1 MSETQVQQLIR
12 AQGGTPLPPPPPEPK
27 PLVF

>member
-12 AQGGTPLPPPPPEPK
+12 MQGGTPTPTRAKALSVLSP
-27 PLVF
+27 